1 MKLAFAISLL
11 TTVLAHAENWPQWR
25 GPRLD
30 GTSAETNVPIHWSAT
45 SNVLWKTELPGLG
58 HASPIVFGNRVFT
71 VSAVPQSEERLLLA
85 VDRDSGKIVW
95 QQSVLKSPL
104 EKKHSLNSHASSTPA
119 CDGERVFVAF
129 LDVKTMVVAAYDFS
143 GKQQWLVRPGKFS
156 SMHGFCSS
164 PILFEDKVIVN
175 ADHDG
180 DGYMVALDRKTGR
193 ELWRTARPNRTRSY
207 CVPLIRD
214 INGRTQMILTGSK
227 CTASYD
233 PRTGQELWLMDGPT
247 EQFVASPVFSEKD
260 DLVIITAGFPEYHT
274 LAIKADGQG
283 KVGAEK
289 IAWRTIKGAVYVPS
303 PIVDGDYFFIISEGG
318 VAHCFETKSGKILW
332 TERLGVHHASL
343 VSANGLIY
351 FLNDNGVMNVV
362 RAGPQ
367 FERVAQN
374 AIGEKTFASP
384 AISAGKIF
392 LRTDRH
398 LICIGEAGPGERPR

>member
-1 MKLAFAISLL
+1 MSRLWIFLAFAFA
-11 TTVLAHAENWPQWR
+11 AHAENWPQWR

-30 GTSAETNVPIHWSAT
+30 GTSAEAKAPVHWSAT
-45 SNVLWKTELPGLG
+45 SNVLWKTELLGLG

-71 VSAVPQSEERLLLA
+71 VSAVPQTEERLLFA
-85 VDRDSGKIVW
+85 VDRDSGKIAW
-95 QQSVLKSPL
+95 QQPVLKSPL

-119 CDGERVFVAF
+119 TDGERVFVAF
-129 LDVKTMVVAAYDFS
+129 LDVNTVVVAAYDFS

-175 ADHDG
+175 CDHDG
-180 DGYMVALDRKTGR
+180 DGYIVALDRKSGQ
-193 ELWRTARPNRTRSY
+193 ELWRIARPNKTRSY

-214 INGRTQMILTGSK
+214 IGGRTQMILTGSK

-233 PRTGQELWLMDGPT
+233 PRTGKELWLMDGPT
-247 EQFVASPVFSEKD
+247 EQFVASPVFSAKD
-260 DLVIITAGFPEYHT
+260 DLVLITAGFPEYHT
-274 LAIKADGQG
+274 LAIQADGQG

-303 PIVDGDYFFIISEGG
+303 PIIDGDYFFIISEGG

-362 RAGPQ
+362 KAGAQ

-384 AISAGKIF
+384 AISDGKIF
-392 LRTDRH
+392 LRGEKH
-398 LICIGEAGPGERPR
+398 LFCVGEADDGKRR